1 MSCQSKLGDKNPS
14 QVRNGFATQTRRS
27 AHRSNASE
35 ATEVGSIR
43 ELRGVKQGKTYRS
56 HTQRHVAGSA
66 PGKRYRGRKT
76 SRRRYTSEK
85 HQATVQVEKRGAGS
99 GCTPGEHDARFP
111 IYMRLFREPKRDLPQ
126 HLTQG
131 LILIPSKPIAGK
143 GHEGRKSDATRRSV
157 RTSDA
162 NPGRLRSQ

>member
-1 MSCQSKLGDKNPS
+1 MDSLPKQ
-14 QVRNGFATQTRRS
+14 
-27 AHRSNASE
+27 E
-35 ATEVGSIR
+35 EVLTGAMR
-43 ELRGVKQGKTYRS
+43 VKQLRLNS
-56 HTQRHVAGSA
+56 LINFEESN
-66 PGKRYRGRKT
+66 
-76 SRRRYTSEK
+76 RRRQNIPFAYTETRSWVSSWKALSRTEDISTEIHK
-85 HQATVQVEKRGAGS
+85 REAPSSSPSRGAGS

-126 HLTQG
+126 HLTHG
-131 LILIPSKPIAGK
+131 RILIPSKPIAGK